1 MSSGLFNPTDIVIDA
16 FVERMQENYV
26 AIYSNAEPAYPG
38 IIAFVGRMALEI
50 IANSDAAYH
59 DVSHTIMVT
68 AVGQEILRGKHLRLG
83 GVGPRD
89 WLHFAVSLLCHDIGY
104 VRGACAGDRDGQ
116 YVKGVGDETVTLAP
130 GATDAALTPYHIER
144 GKRFVKERF
153 SGTAHIDPE
162 VVMANIDRTQ
172 FPVPT
177 DGVSKETADMPGL
190 LRAADLI
197 GQLADPDYM
206 RKIAGLYFEFHETGT
221 AEKLGYHSPADLR
234 AGYPKFFWGAVEPYL
249 EPALS
254 YLSLTQAGRQWIA
267 NLYGHVFAEEH
278 SRKALGPER
287 NR

>member
-1 MSSGLFNPTDIVIDA
+1 MSSTLFNPTDIIIDS
-16 FVERMQENYV
+16 FVDRLQENYV

-38 IIAFVGRMALEI
+38 IIAFIGRMALEI

-59 DVSHTIMVT
+59 DVNHTIMVT

-89 WLHFAVSLLCHDIGY
+89 WLHFVVSLLCHDIGY
-104 VRGACAGDRDGQ
+104 VRGACAGDGDGR
-116 YVKGVGDETVTLAP
+116 YVTGFGDETVALPP
-130 GATDAALTPYHIER
+130 GATDAGLTKYHIVR
-144 GKRFVKERF
+144 GKRFVSERF
-153 SGTAHIDPE
+153 AGTPHIDAE
-162 VVMANIDRTQ
+162 TVMGNIDRTQ
-172 FPVPT
+172 FPVPPG
-177 DGVSKETADMPGL
+177 DASRETADMPGL

-221 AEKLGYHSPADLR
+221 AAELHYDNPADLR
-234 AGYPKFFWGAVEPYL
+234 ASYPKFFWRAVEPFL

-254 YLSLTQAGRQWIA
+254 YLVLTQAGRQWIA

-278 SRKALGPER
+278 GRPTLGPER
-287 NR
+287 LR